1 MKNEQDKILKQIQI
15 FVLESLLKETESDD
29 LVFNIMSKFKISI
42 VEAQYQVD
50 LAINRLER
58 KGEWNTS

>member
-58 KGEWNTS
+58 KGE